1 MGPGARRLRLTGY
14 TASAMSRSF
23 VLGLVATLAALADEP
38 DRRLAAAGH
47 DTIESYDEIEGS

>member
-1 MGPGARRLRLTGY
+1 
-14 TASAMSRSF
+14 MSRSF